1 MMILLYL
8 IDILLK
14 ILTLLGA
21 GTVKKWAIWQEIVL
35 MNKDY
40 HHVNFVDLNMVMMIN
55 EQLLNVSNVINQ
67 AIKSLNVKKGIS

>member
-21 GTVKKWAIWQEIVL
+21 GTVKKWVIWPGIVR

-40 HHVNFVDLNMVMMIN
+40 HHVNFVVLSMVMMIN
-55 EQLLNVSNVINQ
+55 AQLLNVSNVINQ
-67 AIKSLNVKKGIS
+67 AIKSLNVKKEIS